1 MPDKMT
7 HYFFNL
13 YTFLYKKK
21 KKNTTLIN
29 PIKSVLNIF

>member
-21 KKNTTLIN
+21 KN
-29 PIKSVLNIF
+29 PQLYNKSY